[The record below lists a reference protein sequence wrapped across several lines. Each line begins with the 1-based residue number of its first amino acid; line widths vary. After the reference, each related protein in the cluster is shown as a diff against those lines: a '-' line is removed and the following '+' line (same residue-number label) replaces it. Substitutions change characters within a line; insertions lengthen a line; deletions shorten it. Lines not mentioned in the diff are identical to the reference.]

1 MQNILRGVFH
11 IIFCSKPLPLQ
22 VTPSKVRAAAVGGN
36 NARFG
41 CNLEEGVLNK
51 KLNERYPLIFVEK
64 SPLKIF
70 RINLE
75 TPCIMRL
82 LVRDLLNR
90 YRYHAFRK
98 FFTIQRRITDKV
110 LESQNKC

>member
-1 MQNILRGVFH
+1 MIFQQKLRGVLH

-22 VTPSKVRAAAVGGN
+22 VTPSKVSAAAVGGN
-36 NARFG
+36 NDRFG
-41 CNLEEGVLNK
+41 CNLEGKEGALNK
-51 KLNERYPLIFVEK
+51 KLYERHPLIFAEK

-82 LVRDLLNR
+82 LVRD
-90 YRYHAFRK
+90 F
-98 FFTIQRRITDKV
+98 
-110 LESQNKC
+110 